1 MNQLAS
7 APPSLGWTAGSEE
20 CSVPPSCFWLDEA
33 PRRER
38 RIALGSFDGLHR
50 GHRAV
55 IERAETVLTF
65 SPHPR
70 AIIGS
75 PPPLIQ
81 DEATKFETLAELG
94 VAEVVLIP
102 FDRDIAAMTPQS
114 FIDSV
119 LVETLGAA
127 RVSVGAN
134 FHFGSGGRGGVADLQ
149 ADGRFETVAVPL
161 LSAEGEVISSTRIRG
176 LLGAGRVEAAQ
187 RLLGQPFKVPCTVS
201 PNPTYPGE
209 LIWPS
214 DLVRVADG
222 RYEVTLEQIGARKG
236 RPRAADL
243 VVEADQVSVVGV
255 GGLLEF
261 EPVVFVIRRRK
272 GTEEM

>member
-1 MNQLAS
+1 MNHLAP

-20 CSVPPSCFWLDEA
+20 CSAPPSCFWLDEA

-38 RIALGSFDGLHR
+38 RIALGSFDGLHL

-65 SPHPR
+65 LPHPR

-75 PPPLIQ
+75 PPPLLQ
-81 DEATKFETLAELG
+81 DEATKFETMAELG

-102 FDRDIAAMTPQS
+102 FDRQIAAMTPRS

-119 LVETLGAA
+119 LVDTLSAA
-127 RVSVGAN
+127 RISIGAN
-134 FHFGSGGRGGVADLQ
+134 FHFGAGGRGGVADLQ
-149 ADGRFETVAVPL
+149 ADARFETVAVPL
-161 LSAEGEVISSTRIRG
+161 LSAEGEVVSSTRIRG
-176 LLGAGRVEAAQ
+176 LLGAGRVESAN
-187 RLLGQPFKVPCTVS
+187 RLLGRPFKVRCTVS
-201 PNPTYPGE
+201 PNPRYPGE

-222 RYEVTLEQIGARKG
+222 RYEVTLEQIGARRG

-243 VVEADQVSVVGV
+243 VVEADQIRVVSV

-261 EPVVFVIRRRK
+261 EPVVIVIQRRI
-272 GTEEM
+272 GEEL